1 MSRPSSARGLRRE
14 AAILLPASLLLFA
27 MLASVT
33 LLSYR
38 AAVARF
44 AAEREQATLKL
55 AGALVDA
62 LRLEKD
68 LMAVAVTESRHL
80 ILDRRAV
87 ARP

>member
-38 AAVARF
+38 APEAF
-44 AAEREQATLKL
+44 
-55 AGALVDA
+55 DP
-62 LRLEKD
+62 
-68 LMAVAVTESRHL
+68 SL
-80 ILDRRAV
+80 IR
-87 ARP
+87 